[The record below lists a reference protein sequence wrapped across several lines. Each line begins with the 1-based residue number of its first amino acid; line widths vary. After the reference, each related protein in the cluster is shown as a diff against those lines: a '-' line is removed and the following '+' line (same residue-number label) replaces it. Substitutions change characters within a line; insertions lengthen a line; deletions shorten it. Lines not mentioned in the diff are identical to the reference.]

1 MGRFFCE
8 RGINLKKVFSYIPAL
23 LPVVF
28 IASLLVAAA
37 LLFPLSLFLKPPKTV
52 WITEGILAVVVVL
65 YGWRLNNFF
74 VNACCKWIYWGV
86 EILTIGLFVIFECQN
101 WFPEYQYV
109 VVLQIAMLLVY
120 SVLFER
126 WLQKV
131 KRFFQKS
138 RKCLVALNVFDSIF
152 IILFWLII
160 KNGQVNENGSME
172 LSAGNQKMLIS
183 VLVLIVLMG
192 ISILRTRVS
201 IEAYKKQNAIR
212 IARGRILFF
221 SYLTHT
227 ICSFLLLGL
236 YGYYLS
242 SNSNIFSCSD
252 IVQIFSDIVSIC
264 IAMVF
269 SMILWCLTYY
279 TVNEGDM
286 DKKDAVVIGMVIFVF
301 ILFNQIESDLI
312 GILAWFFPVLIPTL
326 IGEINSQDTVRK
338 EGRLVKPTLKMKRH
352 LHWMQMVSFN
362 TLMVLNILSSL
373 STTKKIEN
381 NEIIEINQLKK
392 ILVDMMNR
400 SGTGNEFLI
409 SLFVSIVLVF
419 ISFIISIG
427 ISKGMMLL
435 LKRYYLEPSNG
446 YFE

>member
-1 MGRFFCE
+1 M
-8 RGINLKKVFSYIPAL
+8 KKVFSYILAL

-28 IASLLVAAA
+28 IASFLVAAA

-52 WITEGILAVVVVL
+52 WIMEGILAVVVVL
-65 YGWRLNNFF
+65 YGWRLWKLSM
-74 VNACCKWIYWGV
+74 NAYCKWIYWGV

-101 WFPEYQYV
+101 WFPEYRCV
-109 VVLQIAMLLVY
+109 VVLQIAMLLIY

-138 RKCLVALNVFDSIF
+138 RNCLVALNMFDSIF

-172 LSAGNQKMLIS
+172 LSAGNQEMLIS
-183 VLVLIVLMG
+183 VLALIVLMG

-212 IARGRILFF
+212 IASDRTLFSAYTMYSLTGFLSLSMYWLALIFEKHPSYGGLFAILV
-221 SYLTHT
+221 
-227 ICSFLLLGL
+227 GM
-236 YGYYLS
+236 G
-242 SNSNIFSCSD
+242 
-252 IVQIFSDIVSIC
+252 
-264 IAMVF
+264 M
-269 SMILWCLTYY
+269 
-279 TVNEGDM
+279 
-286 DKKDAVVIGMVIFVF
+286 GMVLSVFFWNLLYDTVDEGGETKENELVRCLLAGVLFIFL
-301 ILFNQIESDLI
+301 ILLNQIESDLI

-362 TLMVLNILSSL
+362 TLMILNILSSL

-381 NEIIEINQLKK
+381 NEIIEINQLK
-392 ILVDMMNR
+392 
-400 SGTGNEFLI
+400 
-409 SLFVSIVLVF
+409 
-419 ISFIISIG
+419 
-427 ISKGMMLL
+427 
-435 LKRYYLEPSNG
+435 RY
-446 YFE
+446 

>member
-1 MGRFFCE
+1 MKRPMQMHRAIFYE

-101 WFPEYQYV
+101 WFPEYRYV

-152 IILFWLII
+152 IMLFWLII

-172 LSAGNQKMLIS
+172 LSAGNQEMLIS

-301 ILFNQIESDLI
+301 ILLI
-312 GILAWFFPVLIPTL
+312 
-326 IGEINSQDTVRK
+326 K
-338 EGRLVKPTLKMKRH
+338 LK
-352 LHWMQMVSFN
+352 V
-362 TLMVLNILSSL
+362 T
-373 STTKKIEN
+373 
-381 NEIIEINQLKK
+381 
-392 ILVDMMNR
+392 
-400 SGTGNEFLI
+400 
-409 SLFVSIVLVF
+409 
-419 ISFIISIG
+419 
-427 ISKGMMLL
+427 
-435 LKRYYLEPSNG
+435 
-446 YFE
+446 